1 MPWGVGLG
9 QMKPTLYFLALGL
22 LASACGDQPEPDL
35 NENSSGNPAT
45 APVDYL
51 GAVNKGRNRA
61 IINAGLLQV
70 NSAINQFKATSSQP
84 PASLQE
90 LITEGL
96 LAELPAV
103 PNGMKW
109 QYNPQTGVAT
119 VVPAQ

>member
-1 MPWGVGLG
+1 
-9 QMKPTLYFLALGL
+9 MKPTLYFLALGL
-22 LASACGDQPEPDL
+22 LASACSDQPEPDI
-35 NENSSGNPAT
+35 NDNSSGNPVT

-51 GAVNKGRNRA
+51 GALNKGRKKV
-61 IINAGLLQV
+61 IIDAGLMQV
-70 NSAINQFKATSSQP
+70 NNAINQFKATNPQP

-90 LITEGL
+90 LINEGL

-109 QYNPQTGVAT
+109 QYNPQTGEAA

>member
-1 MPWGVGLG
+1 
-9 QMKPTLYFLALGL
+9 MKTTFYFLALGL
-22 LASACGDQPEPDL
+22 LASACGDQPEPDI
-35 NENSSGNPAT
+35 NDNSSGNPAT

-51 GAVNKGRNRA
+51 GAVNKGRNKA
-61 IINAGLLQV
+61 IIDAGLLQV

-84 PASLQE
+84 PTNLQE

-109 QYNPQTGVAT
+109 QYNPQTGEAA
-119 VVPAQ
+119 VVPTQ

>member
-1 MPWGVGLG
+1 MSWGVGLG

-22 LASACGDQPEPDL
+22 LASACGD
-35 NENSSGNPAT
+35 SSGNPAT

-51 GAVNKGRNRA
+51 GAVNKGRNKA
-61 IINAGLLQV
+61 IIDAGLLQV

-109 QYNPQTGVAT
+109 QYNPQTGEAK

>member
-1 MPWGVGLG
+1 
-9 QMKPTLYFLALGL
+9 MKHSFYFLTLALLGG
-22 LASACGDQPEPDL
+22 ACSEQSKPDL

-51 GAVNKGRNRA
+51 GAVNKGRKKA
-61 IINAGLLQV
+61 IVDAGLMQV
-70 NSAINQFKATSSQP
+70 NSAINQFKATNPQP

-90 LITEGL
+90 LINEGL

-109 QYNPQTGVAT
+109 QYNPQTGVAL
-119 VVPAQ
+119 VVRVQ

>member
-1 MPWGVGLG
+1 
-9 QMKPTLYFLALGL
+9 MKTIFYVIALGL
-22 LASACGDQPEPDL
+22 LTSACGDQPEPDL

-61 IINAGLLQV
+61 IINAGLMQV
-70 NSAINQFKATSSQP
+70 NSALNQYKATSSK
-84 PASLQE
+84 PADSLQQ

-109 QYNPQTGVAT
+109 NYNSETGVAS